1 MEKTIFGGSCIAN
14 GYSIAVGMTREE
26 MQEKY
31 ECEEA
36 NKLFDFADSDG
47 DGTLTSH
54 EYNRFACCNGLYPGV
69 KKDDIASYSNQAFE
83 DADINNDN
91 KISLEEANAYTEKNV
106 EFELMKQDYR
116 YKNDAI
122 PYRDKGGDIL
132 LVGLAVTLA
141 GLAPSLAN
149 STKKYLATRFDYSRV
164 SKAFIKW
171 DKFIRNPMYLKGEK
185 IFIKM
190 ATCFAILGCGMA
202 LTDLKMAREEDKQ
215 RQELKNEYTDKV
227 SDFINNN
234 PNLTSAQE
242 FFNKIKQ

>member
-1 MEKTIFGGSCIAN
+1 MEKTILGGKCIAN
-14 GYSIAVGMTREE
+14 GFSIAVGMTRKE

-31 ECEEA
+31 ECDVA
-36 NKLFDFADSDG
+36 YKLFDFADSDG

-54 EYNRFACCNGLYPGV
+54 EYNRFVCCNGLYPGV

-91 KISLEEANAYTEKNV
+91 EISLEEANAYTETNV

-122 PYRDKGGDIL
+122 PHRDKGADIL
-132 LVGLAVTLA
+132 LAGTALTAA
-141 GLAPSLAN
+141 GLGTYLQIYSKKVLA
-149 STKKYLATRFDYSRV
+149 KPVDYLRA
-164 SKAFIKW
+164 SKTHIKL
-171 DKFIRNPMYLKGEK
+171 DKFLRNPMNIKGMNIFTK
-185 IFIKM
+185 IG
-190 ATCFAILGCGMA
+190 TGFAILACGMA
-202 LTDLKMAREEDKQ
+202 LTDLIMAQKEDKQ
-215 RQELKNEYTDKV
+215 RQELKNEYADKV